1 MHIKTGLPIGK
12 QQPQQ
17 AGGSGLKSE
26 RLAMPSLVQQ
36 QQQQQ
41 QQQLHLQQQQQMHQR
56 NQAAATAA
64 AILQATKRNVI
75 TIDD

>member
-26 RLAMPSLVQQ
+26 RLAMPSLVQ